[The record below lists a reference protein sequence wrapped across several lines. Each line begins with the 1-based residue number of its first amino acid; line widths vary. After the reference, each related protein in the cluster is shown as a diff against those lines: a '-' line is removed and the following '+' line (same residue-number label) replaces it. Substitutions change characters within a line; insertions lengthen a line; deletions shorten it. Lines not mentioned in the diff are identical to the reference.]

1 MAWLLTILLL
11 LLPMSSW
18 ASRTIPGDQPIH
30 IRVELTKLTVLILPI
45 PLIRVILT
53 KVEGVSIDAKDNHVG
68 ITMSNPDM
76 PEYRF
81 MVIDERGKGMMV
93 WVELKK
99 PADDMVYVALPTP
112 TSGAA
117 PVRAPSLMRSLWLG
131 MPLPGQVGADVSP
144 PALPDQRLTLLEAQA
159 VTVNGL
165 VGMTLLLRNTT
176 PQPLTLDLRLGE
188 PAERLHESTVMLS
201 SWIWPPG
208 LVVKAVATE
217 MDVVPPET
225 QSKVW
230 VIFEQRR

>member
-1 MAWLLTILLL
+1 MLTLLL
-11 LLPMSSW
+11 LLVPMSSG
-18 ASRTIPGDQPIH
+18 ASRTIAGDQPIRL
-30 IRVELTKLTVLILPI
+30 RVELTKLTVLILPI
-45 PLIRVILT
+45 PLVRVILT

-68 ITMSNPDM
+68 ITLRNPEVPD
-76 PEYRF
+76 YRF

-117 PVRAPSLMRSLWLG
+117 PVRAPSLMRSLWLATA
-131 MPLPGQVGADVSP
+131 LPGQVAADVPP

-165 VGMTLLLRNTT
+165 VGMTLLLRNSS
-176 PQPLTLDLRLGE
+176 PQALTLDLRLGE
-188 PAERLHESTVMLS
+188 PPERLHESTVMLS

-217 MDVVPPET
+217 LDVVPPET
-225 QSKVW
+225 QAKLWLV
-230 VIFEQRR
+230 FEPRR